1 MFVSKETEVK
11 PEVSAA
17 DPTELSDDELDRQ
30 THALWAHVH
39 VAMGRAVAL
48 QAEINRRGLWN
59 LWGAKSPGH
68 WLSWRAG
75 VSLREANGLCRVA
88 DRIDDC
94 PQTKRALVAGEL
106 SLAKA
111 AAITRVATEAT
122 EDTLLSY
129 ARHAPTPEL
138 EAITR
143 AYRRVTETPAT
154 DQERHDRRYLTT
166 YLDDQRDYVING
178 RLTPDAGAVV
188 DKALAAARDEIGF
201 DPAVGGS
208 GLNADALVAVAEA
221 ALESIDSG
229 SGSDRYQ
236 VVVHVADDALSSGL
250 CEISPGAQIP
260 PETARRIAC
269 DAAIVEMIHAGGPD
283 PVAGRK
289 ARVVPTRMRRALEA
303 RDRTCRWPGC
313 TSGGRHDAHHI
324 VFWAD
329 GGPTQLSNLVLLCR
343 YHHHRVHEGGYKV
356 AKDGTG
362 LRFFAPAG
370 WEIPP
375 VPEPDP
381 PDRDLETAIAD
392 LGVDVDPDATLP
404 AQFVG
409 ETDLDLSVHFL
420 LRDDRAAG
428 RLEGASHGSRA
439 SP

>member
-1 MFVSKETEVK
+1 M

-39 VAMGRAVAL
+39 AAMGRAVAL

-94 PQTKRALVAGEL
+94 PQTKRALGAGEL

-143 AYRRVTETPAT
+143 AYRKVTEAL
-154 DQERHDRRYLTT
+154 DD
-166 YLDDQRDYVING
+166 DDQRRHERRFLTTFFDHNSDYVING
-178 RLTPDAGAVV
+178 RLTADAGAVFEV
-188 DKALAAARDEIGF
+188 ALAAARDKIGF

-221 ALESIDSG
+221 ALGSIDSG

-250 CEISPGAQIP
+250 CEVSQGAEISPQ
-260 PETARRIAC
+260 TARRIAC
-269 DAAIVEMIHAGGPD
+269 DAAIVEVVHEGGAD

-289 ARVVPTRMRRALEA
+289 SRAVPTRMRRALEA
-303 RDRTCRWPGC
+303 RDRSCRWPGC
-313 TSGGRHDAHHI
+313 TSRGHFDAHHI

-329 GGPTQLSNLVLLCR
+329 CGPTQLSNLVLLCR
-343 YHHHRVHEGGYKV
+343 YHHHLVHEGGYKV
-356 AKDGTG
+356 VKDGTG

-375 VPEPDP
+375 VPEPDSP
-381 PDRDLETAIAD
+381 RGDLETAVSG

-409 ETDLDLSVHFL
+409 ETDLDLSVHCL
-420 LRDDRAAG
+420 LQDDRATE
-428 RLEGASHGSRA
+428 RLESASHGSRA